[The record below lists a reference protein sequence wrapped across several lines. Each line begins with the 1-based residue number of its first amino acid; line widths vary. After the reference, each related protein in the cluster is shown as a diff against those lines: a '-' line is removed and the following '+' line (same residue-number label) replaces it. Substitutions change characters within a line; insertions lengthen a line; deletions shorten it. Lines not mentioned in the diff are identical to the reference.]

1 MFTTLYKL
9 NLRFVTVEVVKMS
22 KKVSLQYS
30 SIKDLQQKTRIN
42 YTGKKPSD
50 IYKRL
55 PDMYNLAENAKLQGE
70 EEKQYIMLKRWMNCI
85 DWLKTTRE
93 YRDDRTFLNM
103 HIKQVGSGY
112 ALLNLSFTNKGI
124 PNVKFLGVIC

>member
-1 MFTTLYKL
+1 
-9 NLRFVTVEVVKMS
+9 
-22 KKVSLQYS
+22 
-30 SIKDLQQKTRIN
+30 
-42 YTGKKPSD
+42 
-50 IYKRL
+50 
-55 PDMYNLAENAKLQGE
+55 MYNLAENAKLQGE